1 MTNRRD
7 FLKRASALTLGA
19 LFVDGI
25 TSEASAATRN
35 SMASKILGLQT
46 YSLGPEL
53 SQPDLATGL
62 KKVKECG
69 YTNLELAGYREGNIG
84 QALVAEFKKMA
95 DDAGLTIISSH
106 LTPSVR
112 GQYSKDNIEQIK
124 DFWKKATEDHNKLG
138 VKYMV
143 QPSLPQCNSL
153 EDAQYVGEVF
163 NAAGEIAK
171 QGGIQFG
178 YHNHNYEFN
187 RLTAGGT
194 EPISFAIRGY
204 RPPQGQEMP
213 KTVEEIFIESTDP
226 SKVIFEL
233 DVYWTVMGGQ
243 DPVEWINK
251 YANRIQMLHIKDRLV
266 LGDSG
271 MMNFKNIF
279 NAFYSHGHQYFFVEI
294 EDTRSGKQFDRIKAS
309 ADFLLASDF
318 VK

>member
-25 TSEASAATRN
+25 TSEASAATRK
-35 SMASKILGLQT
+35 SMANKVIGLQT

-84 QALVAEFKKMA
+84 QAPVAEFKKLA

-106 LTPSVR
+106 LTPTVR

-213 KTVEEIFIESTDP
+213 KTLEEIFIESTD
-226 SKVIFEL
+226 
-233 DVYWTVMGGQ
+233 Q
-243 DPVEWINK
+243 
-251 YANRIQMLHIKDRLV
+251 AR
-266 LGDSG
+266 
-271 MMNFKNIF
+271 
-279 NAFYSHGHQYFFVEI
+279 
-294 EDTRSGKQFDRIKAS
+294 
-309 ADFLLASDF
+309 
-318 VK
+318 

>member
-19 LFVDGI
+19 LFMDSI
-25 TSEASAATRN
+25 NSEASAATRK
-35 SMASKILGLQT
+35 SMASKVIGLQT

-53 SQPDLATGL
+53 TQPDLATGL
-62 KKVKECG
+62 KKIKESG
-69 YTNLELAGYREGNIG
+69 YTNLELAGYNNGKVG
-84 QALVAEFKKMA
+84 GVTMAEYKKMA

-106 LTPSVR
+106 LNPPTR
-112 GQYSKDNIEQIK
+112 DYSLSNFEEIK
-124 DFWKKATEDHNKLG
+124 DFWKKATEDHQKLG

-143 QPSLPQCNSL
+143 QPGLPNCNS
-153 EDAQYVGEVF
+153 EADAKFVGDVY
-163 NAAGEIAK
+163 NAAGEITK
-171 QGGIQFG
+171 QAGIQFG

-187 RLTAGGT
+187 RLTPGGK

-204 RPPQGQEMP
+204 RPPEGQPMP

-251 YANRIQMLHIKDRLV
+251 YADRIQMLHIKDRLV

-279 NAFYSHGHQYFFVEI
+279 NAFYSHGHKYFFVEI
-294 EDTRSGKQFDRIKAS
+294 EDTRSGKQFERVKAS
-309 ADFLLASDF
+309 ADYLLGSDF